1 MKFLILVL
9 TLVSVST
16 WANIPSKA
24 PHRKVT
30 QNKKKSVPVI
40 EKNPAYDIKTVIT
53 LDGVKS
59 NPKFRLRDGQT
70 AKIEQE
76 RDKLFTEVTV
86 KKQVLDGKPAMQ
98 MEFIIGKTDEF
109 GRKNIIATPKILANL
124 GEKSSVMIGD
134 KKLVVSATA
143 TKVAR

>member
-1 MKFLILVL
+1 M
-9 TLVSVST
+9 SVAT
-16 WANIPSKA
+16 WANVPSNA
-24 PHRKVT
+24 SHQKVT
-30 QNKKKSVPVI
+30 QKKIVKKKAIVKKPAPVI

-70 AKIEQE
+70 AKIEQNW
-76 RDKLFTEVTV
+76 DKLFTEVTV
-86 KKQVLDGKPAMQ
+86 KKQELDGKPAMQ

-124 GEKSSVMIGD
+124 GEKSSIMIGD

-143 TKVAR
+143 TKASR